1 MRRGSAAACPMRDA
15 KRQHQ
20 HTSPPASS
28 SALGPRHLLACGTL
42 AAARSEHTMRC
53 EAPGIGRRGARGI
66 GARKASAECARMS
79 ASASTARQS
88 SHRMDTWEPLI
99 VIAPHTACLNIRDSH
114 HAASDHAHAT
124 PTPRCPQ
131 RRQWHGAASGC
142 TGRGRHKPPRSHRHA
157 GCTEPRAIALPCCVV
172 ATARNPTNYYLAQPR
187 WQGGRHHGERPTL
200 RQAKGAGAP
209 AANRAASCAASACSC
224 PAVQSGPAAHVSRRG
239 RAVTREA
246 SRRPQA
252 RCATAFS
259 PCPMRPQRGKT
270 RRRCELAAA
279 RSWGCCA
286 CTND

>member
-1 MRRGSAAACPMRDA
+1 M
-15 KRQHQ
+15 
-20 HTSPPASS
+20 
-28 SALGPRHLLACGTL
+28 LHL
-42 AAARSEHTMRC
+42 
-53 EAPGIGRRGARGI
+53 I
-66 GARKASAECARMS
+66 
-79 ASASTARQS
+79 
-88 SHRMDTWEPLI
+88 
-99 VIAPHTACLNIRDSH
+99 
-114 HAASDHAHAT
+114 T
-124 PTPRCPQ
+124 PTPRLRHAVLRGVNGTAQ
-131 RRQWHGAASGC
+131 HQGAPGGGGTSLHALTGTPGVPRASYGWLSGC
-142 TGRGRHKPPRSHRHA
+142 CCNRKSQSANQIPR
-157 GCTEPRAIALPCCVV
+157 TI
-172 ATARNPTNYYLAQPR
+172 
-187 WQGGRHHGERPTL
+187 GGRHHGERPTL